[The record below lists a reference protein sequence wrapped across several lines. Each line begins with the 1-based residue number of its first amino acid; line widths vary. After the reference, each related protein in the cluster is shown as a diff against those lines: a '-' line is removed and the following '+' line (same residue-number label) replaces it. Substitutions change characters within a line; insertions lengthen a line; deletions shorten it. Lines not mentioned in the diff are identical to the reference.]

1 MVNSNIDSS
10 VTYKESRNIDSNDIN
25 FTSDIYRGSLYKKNI
40 NFILGKPNY
49 KYIENGIIY
58 LNIYLVNLNKIIA
71 KIGVYEL
78 DSKKYSKYLD
88 ETNTID
94 VNRLEIPLLF
104 KFSEILIKDKYILQE
119 ESESKRD
126 DDIKEESK
134 TKSDDKM
141 DDKPHDKLEDLPK
154 TEDKTDSKSKS
165 KYIKDSK
172 EKKYTLPLL
181 KSQTLEES
189 NEEKRIYNKDD
200 QTTWIEEFMSNNNY
214 KLINNE
220 GGGDCLFSVIRD
232 GLEKINKKI
241 SVKEMRARLS
251 QEATQE
257 VFMNYK
263 EQYDMFLKTYQILNL
278 EQKKIV
284 EKNNQLRDKI
294 KEITIHEEQKKIIKE
309 ASILSQR
316 HKQIKDELALTK
328 ELLKDFLFMK
338 NVKTLGDFKDLI
350 NTCDFWAETWAI
362 STLERILNI
371 KLIILSSQQWRA
383 NDRDNILQCG
393 QLNDTLLYDKNE
405 FNPDH
410 YIIID
415 YSGDHY
421 KLISY
426 KNRGALLY
434 DEIPYDIKM
443 LVVNKCMER
452 QAGPYY
458 IIPEF
463 KRLLQELQGDDL
475 NIDDTKLDII
485 NDLYTNDVTFQF
497 YIKSNDKPLPGKGVG
512 ETIIPDKVK
521 NFTELSKI
529 KDWRKKLSN
538 SWSENPIKL
547 DGLTWLTV
555 EHYYNGNKFKIDN
568 IEFYKEFSME
578 SMSDISKDPDLAR
591 AAGSN
596 NGKLGSR
603 QVRDKKITL
612 DKDFEKQSNII
623 MEKVMYAKFTQHE
636 ELKKVLIAT
645 RDAKLVHFV
654 RARPPEVFE
663 NLMNVRKMIIK

>member
-104 KFSEILIKDKYILQE
+104 KFSEILIKDKYTLQE

-141 DDKPHDKLEDLPK
+141 DDKPHDEQDDKLDDSPK

-278 EQKKIV
+278 EQKK
-284 EKNNQLRDKI
+284 
-294 KEITIHEEQKKIIKE
+294 
-309 ASILSQR
+309 
-316 HKQIKDELALTK
+316 
-328 ELLKDFLFMK
+328 
-338 NVKTLGDFKDLI
+338 
-350 NTCDFWAETWAI
+350 
-362 STLERILNI
+362 
-371 KLIILSSQQWRA
+371 
-383 NDRDNILQCG
+383 
-393 QLNDTLLYDKNE
+393 
-405 FNPDH
+405 
-410 YIIID
+410 
-415 YSGDHY
+415 
-421 KLISY
+421 
-426 KNRGALLY
+426 
-434 DEIPYDIKM
+434 
-443 LVVNKCMER
+443 
-452 QAGPYY
+452 
-458 IIPEF
+458 
-463 KRLLQELQGDDL
+463 
-475 NIDDTKLDII
+475 
-485 NDLYTNDVTFQF
+485 
-497 YIKSNDKPLPGKGVG
+497 
-512 ETIIPDKVK
+512 
-521 NFTELSKI
+521 
-529 KDWRKKLSN
+529 N
-538 SWSENPIKL
+538 S
-547 DGLTWLTV
+547 
-555 EHYYNGNKFKIDN
+555 
-568 IEFYKEFSME
+568 
-578 SMSDISKDPDLAR
+578 
-591 AAGSN
+591 
-596 NGKLGSR
+596 
-603 QVRDKKITL
+603 
-612 DKDFEKQSNII
+612 
-623 MEKVMYAKFTQHE
+623 
-636 ELKKVLIAT
+636 
-645 RDAKLVHFV
+645 
-654 RARPPEVFE
+654 
-663 NLMNVRKMIIK
+663 